1 MPFVDAVWNGQCA
14 DRKIQQELCEQLLRV
29 SELSRQKSSLILG
42 EPSTPVLYDD
52 PDQEAEYLVC
62 ESVFSDR
69 VPTTKL
75 KKVENGI
82 YLATKLGLY
91 GVELPLFDPQV
102 STPPFSM
109 GTNDRMS
116 FVFTRSCEPELDGLL
131 VQAFPVS
138 SQHTLSELCSQVLDI
153 PALEVRN
160 NQAAL
165 AKGLLGWVKHFFI
178 PDLNYWIPGDD
189 PWESLYQDA
198 VRDQKDQD
206 LILKKLLQDL
216 LNQEQGSA
224 SREETE
230 KYPLINMP
238 VPVYHGRRS

>member
-116 FVFTRSCEPELDGLL
+116 FVFTRSHEPELDGLL
-131 VQAFPVS
+131 VQTFPVNN
-138 SQHTLSELCSQVLDI
+138 QHVLSELCSQVLDT
-153 PALEVRN
+153 PALGVRVDRVFWISE
-160 NQAAL
+160 
-165 AKGLLGWVKHFFI
+165 LLGWVKRFFI
-178 PDLNYWIPGDD
+178 PNLNYWIQSDYLKD
-189 PWESLYQDA
+189 NLSQDIE
-198 VRDQKDQD
+198 RGQQNQDQT
-206 LILKKLLQDL
+206 LSKLLLDFMRL
-216 LNQEQGSA
+216 EERLTVQEAVSKQHQA
-224 SREETE
+224 Q
-230 KYPLINMP
+230 IP
-238 VPVYHGRRS
+238 VPTYHKKRS